1 MKFAKLIRRN
11 LFRNKLRSILT
22 LTLMG
27 AIFFFVATLLSIL
40 ENFDAASNS
49 GEGQNRLGVQ
59 SAISLANPLPLSHE
73 AKITTIPGV
82 VETAKLQWLGA
93 YYKDPK
99 NFFANFAIDADKM
112 DKVWDDYAIPPDQLA
127 AFKADRRGAIVG
139 PELAKRWGWK
149 IGDRI
154 VLTGTI
160 YPWNPE
166 LTIRGIYKHKV
177 DTSSLFLHFD
187 YFHEATKEFTGSMAG
202 TFWVKVKDP
211 KDMAKISQQIDDM
224 FQNSE
229 YPTETFTEK
238 EFQQQFM
245 AMMGNIKL
253 LFTAVSVCA
262 IFMVVLL
269 AAITMSMAA
278 RERVTEIA
286 VLKAI
291 GFTSSTILTLMLIE
305 FVTLGLLGG
314 ALGTFGAKLVFQTV
328 NMTEVTQGFLV
339 AFGVNGKTIVTCLLA
354 ALIVGFLAGGLP
366 ALRSARLSV
375 VDGLRKVW

>member
-11 LFRNKLRSILT
+11 LFRNKLRSLLT
-22 LTLMG
+22 LILMA

-40 ENFDAASNS
+40 ENFEAASNS
-49 GEGQNRLGVQ
+49 GEGQNRLSVQ

-73 AKITTIPGV
+73 AKIAQVPGIV
-82 VETAKLQWLGA
+82 DIAKLQWLGA
-93 YYKDPK
+93 YYKEPK
-99 NFFANFAIDADKM
+99 NFFANFAVDHEKM
-112 DKVWDDYAIPPDQLA
+112 ATVWDDYSIPKEQMD

-139 PELAKRWGWK
+139 PELIKRYGWK
-149 IGDRI
+149 IGDKV
-154 VLTGTI
+154 VLIGTI
-160 YPWNPE
+160 FPWNPE
-166 LTIRGIYKHKV
+166 VTIRGVYHHKF
-177 DTSSLFLHFD
+177 DSSSFFLHFD
-187 YFHEATKEFTGSMAG
+187 YFHEATREITGSMVG
-202 TFWVKVKDP
+202 TFWVRVKDP
-211 KDMAKISQQIDDM
+211 NDMAKISQQIDAM
-224 FQNSE
+224 FKNSE

-245 AMMGNIKL
+245 AMIGNIKL
-253 LFTAVSVCA
+253 LFTVVSLCS
-262 IFMVVLL
+262 IFMVILL

-291 GFTSSTILTLMLIE
+291 GFTSGTILTLMLIE
-305 FVTLGLLGG
+305 FVTLGFLGG
-314 ALGTFGAKLVFQTV
+314 VLGTFGAKLVYKFV

-339 AFGVNGKTIVTCLLA
+339 AFGVNTKTAVTCLIA
-354 ALIVGFLAGGLP
+354 AVLVGFLAGGLP

>member
-1 MKFAKLIRRN
+1 MRFSKLIIRN

-22 LTLMG
+22 LVLMA

-40 ENFDAASNS
+40 ENFETASNS

-73 AKITTIPGV
+73 AKIVTIPGI
-82 VETAKLQWLGA
+82 VEIAKLQWLGA
-93 YYKDPK
+93 YYKEPK
-99 NFFANFAIDADKM
+99 NFFANFAIDHDKM
-112 DKVWDDYAIPPDQLA
+112 ETVWDDYATPPDQMA

-149 IGDRI
+149 IGDRV
-154 VLTGTI
+154 VLTGQI
-160 YPWNPE
+160 FPWNPE
-166 LTIRGIYKHKV
+166 LTIRGIYKHKF
-177 DTSSLFLHFD
+177 DTSSFFLHFD
-187 YFHEATKEFTGSMAG
+187 YFHEGTKDITGSTVG

-211 KDMAKISQQIDDM
+211 NDMAKISQQIDDM
-224 FQNSE
+224 FKNSE

-245 AMMGNIKL
+245 AMIGNIKL
-253 LFTAVSVCA
+253 LFTVVAVCS
-262 IFMVVLL
+262 IFMVILL

-278 RERVTEIA
+278 RERVTEVA

-291 GFTSSTILTLMLIE
+291 GFTSGTILTLMLIE
-305 FVTLGLLGG
+305 FVTLGLIGG
-314 ALGTFGAKLVFQTV
+314 ALGTFGAKFAYGAI

-339 AFGVNGKTIVTCLLA
+339 AFGVNGKTIATCLTA
-354 ALIVGFLAGGLP
+354 AVIVGFLAGGLP

>member
-1 MKFAKLIRRN
+1 MKYAKLIRRN
-11 LFRNKLRSILT
+11 LFRNKLRSLLT
-22 LTLMG
+22 LTLMA

-40 ENFDAASNS
+40 ENFESAANS

-73 AKITTIPGV
+73 AKIATLPGIEAV
-82 VETAKLQWLGA
+82 AKLQWLGA

-99 NFFANFAIDADKM
+99 NFFANFAVDHDKM
-112 DKVWDDYAIPPDQLA
+112 ETVWDDYATPPDQMA

-160 YPWNPE
+160 FPWNPE
-166 LTIRGIYKHKV
+166 LTVRGIYKHKF
-177 DTSSLFLHFD
+177 DSSSLFLRFD
-187 YFHEATKEFTGSMAG
+187 YFHEATKDIAGSTIG
-202 TFWVKVKDP
+202 TYWVRVKNP
-211 KDMAKISQQIDDM
+211 QDMSTISQKIDDM
-224 FQNSE
+224 FRNSDF
-229 YPTETFTEK
+229 PTETFTEK

-245 AMMGNIKL
+245 AMIGNIKL
-253 LFTAVSVCA
+253 LFTVVALCS
-262 IFMVVLL
+262 IFMVILL

-278 RERVTEIA
+278 RERVTEVA

-291 GFTSSTILTLMLIE
+291 GFTSGTILTLMLIE

-314 ALGTFGAKLVFQTV
+314 ALGTFGAKLVYNAV
-328 NMTEVTQGFLV
+328 NMTEITQGFLV
-339 AFGVNGKTIVTCLLA
+339 AFGVNAKTVATCLTA
-354 ALIVGFLAGGLP
+354 AVIVGFLAGGLP

>member
-22 LTLMG
+22 LLLMA

-40 ENFDAASNS
+40 ENFEAAGNS

-73 AKITTIPGV
+73 AKIATLPGIEAV
-82 VETAKLQWLGA
+82 AKLQWLGA

-99 NFFANFAIDADKM
+99 NFFANFAVDHDKM
-112 DKVWDDYAIPPDQLA
+112 EAVWDDYTTPPDQME

-166 LTIRGIYKHKV
+166 LTIRGIYKHKF
-177 DTSSLFLHFD
+177 DSSSLFLHFD
-187 YFHEATKEFTGSMAG
+187 YFHEATKDLMGSTAG
-202 TFWVKVKDP
+202 TFWVRVKDP
-211 KDMAKISQQIDDM
+211 NDMAKISQQIDEM
-224 FQNSE
+224 FKNSE

-238 EFQQQFM
+238 EFQKQFM
-245 AMMGNIKL
+245 AMIGNIKL
-253 LFTAVSVCA
+253 LFTVVALCS
-262 IFMVVLL
+262 IFMVILL

-278 RERVTEIA
+278 RERVTEVA

-291 GFTSSTILTLMLIE
+291 GFTSGTILTLMLIE
-305 FVTLGLLGG
+305 FMILGLLGG
-314 ALGTFGAKLVFQTV
+314 ALGTFGAKLVYSMV
-328 NMTEVTQGFLV
+328 NMTEATQGFLV
-339 AFGVNGKTIVTCLLA
+339 AFGVNGKTVATCLTA
-354 ALIVGFLAGGLP
+354 ALVVGFLAGGLP